1 MAIASKS
8 KSEVGF
14 SLSGMTD
21 IVFLLLLFFMLVSTL
36 TAPVAMNVLLPQSSN
51 QTVANPI
58 ITISITNAMEYMV
71 DDKTCKADEVES
83 LIMQKLGNPKDP
95 PTIRVNADESVNM
108 DEIYKILDIA
118 KKNKFKVILGTRS
131 L

>member
-1 MAIASKS
+1 MAIGSKNKVNVS
-8 KSEVGF
+8 F

-51 QTVANPI
+51 QTVANPL
-58 ITISITNAMEYMV
+58 ITISITNKMEYMV
-71 DDKTCKADEVES
+71 DDRTCMFEQIEPLLKE
-83 LIMQKLGNPKDP
+83 KLGSPKEP
-95 PTIRVNADESVNM
+95 PTIRVNADENVNM
-108 DEIYKILDIA
+108 DEIYKILEIA

>member
-1 MAIASKS
+1 MAISSRNKVNVS
-8 KSEVGF
+8 F

-36 TAPVAMNVLLPQSSN
+36 TAPVAMDVQLPQSGN

-58 ITISITNAMEYMV
+58 ITITITSKMEYMV
-71 DDKTCKADEVES
+71 DDKACTFDQIEPFLKT
-83 LIMQKLGNPKDP
+83 KLGTPKEP
-95 PTIRVNADESVNM
+95 PTVRINADESINM
-108 DEIYKILDIA
+108 NEVYKILEIA

>member
-1 MAIASKS
+1 MAIASKN

-21 IVFLLLLFFMLVSTL
+21 IVFLLLLFFMIVSTL

-51 QTVANPI
+51 QTVANPL
-58 ITISITNAMEYMV
+58 ITISITNKMEYMV
-71 DDKTCKADEVES
+71 DDKSCTFDQVEP
-83 LIMQKLGNPKDP
+83 LLLEKLGSPKEP
-95 PTIRVNADESVNM
+95 PTIRVNADENVNM
-108 DEIYKILDIA
+108 DEIYKLLEIA

>member
-1 MAIASKS
+1 
-8 KSEVGF
+8 
-14 SLSGMTD
+14 MTD

-51 QTVANPI
+51 QTVANPL
-58 ITISITNAMEYMV
+58 ITISITSKMEYMV
-71 DDKTCKADEVES
+71 DDKTCTFEQVEP
-83 LIMQKLGNPKDP
+83 LLLEKLGTPKEP
-95 PTIRVNADESVNM
+95 PTIRVNADENVNM
-108 DEIYKILDIA
+108 DEIYKLLEIA

>member
-1 MAIASKS
+1 MAIVSKN

-51 QTVANPI
+51 QTVANPL
-58 ITISITNAMEYMV
+58 ITISITNKMEFMV
-71 DDKTCKADEVES
+71 DDQTCTFEQIETLVKA
-83 LIMQKLGNPKDP
+83 KLGTPEEP
-95 PTIRVNADESVNM
+95 PTIRINADENVNM
-108 DEIYKILDIA
+108 DEIYKLLEIA
-118 KKNKFKVILGTRS
+118 KTNKFKVILGTRS

>member
-1 MAIASKS
+1 MAIASKN
-8 KSEVGF
+8 KANIAF

-36 TAPVAMNVLLPQSSN
+36 TAPVASNILLPQSSN

-58 ITISITNAMEYMV
+58 ITISITSSLEYMV
-71 DDKTCKADEVES
+71 DEKTCTFEQVEP
-83 LIMQKLGNPKDP
+83 LLTEKLGSPKEP
-95 PTIRVNADESVNM
+95 PTIRVNADENVNM
-108 DEIYKILDIA
+108 NEIYKLLEIA